1 MISCNSFIIILLL
14 ILTSFGLAG
23 QKEFFL
29 ASKFDN
35 DHRIYQILADDTEW
49 ISNGFPF
56 HQKINRSLSVIF
68 DHEDQISYYT
78 NGCYIFDLNDAKI
91 HETSLMDGSNLDQYC
106 SEFGN
111 ISSYTSFFIPN
122 TENTHEYLLFQSK
135 AKDEGQEVFKTTEL
149 AYYTLDTQ
157 SGNLSSPVRFLEKES
172 LSSFDITYRKDG
184 KGYWLAVSDIDA
196 LEIDIFE
203 VLGDKVKL
211 AEKIKLPFHS
221 ELYQCKRDFHVR
233 FSDSGKKLLFQANGC
248 FFSIFSFDNCI
259 GKIESDETHL
269 FERTN
274 HNYWSRAGFVN
285 DQWLCV
291 SNEKYDETKMQK
303 VKNELYFYKLDSN
316 TSSPSY
322 IVTIPSHFYAGEIFT
337 LSNDHFLV
345 FNKNPDY
352 YYLDITMTKNDMPPY
367 IEYKRSSF
375 MIQPVVSRELKRIT
389 ESENCIST
397 TSQVQTY
404 NLEIYPNPG
413 YGHFALNQPISN
425 CNITIYDLYGRI
437 IKSYPNYS
445 GIQLPDLYD
454 LEGVHL
460 VRISNN
466 GQKLNQLLK
475 LVILK

>member
-1 MISCNSFIIILLL
+1 MISCNSCIIILLL
-14 ILTSFGLAG
+14 NLTALVLAG

-35 DHRIYQILADDTEW
+35 DHRIYQILADDSEW

-56 HQKINRSLSVIF
+56 HQKINRTLSVIF

-78 NGCYIFDLNDAKI
+78 NGCYIFDLNDNKI
-91 HETSLMDGSNLDQYC
+91 HETSLLDGSNLDQYC

-157 SGNLSSPVRFLEKES
+157 SGTLSSPVRILEKES

-203 VLGDKVKL
+203 VLGDKVEL
-211 AEKIKLPFHS
+211 AEKIKLPFHN

-233 FSDSGKKLLFQANGC
+233 FSDSGKKILFQANGC

-269 FERTN
+269 FERTIITIGVEQDLLMTN
-274 HNYWSRAGFVN
+274 GFV
-285 DQWLCV
+285 
-291 SNEKYDETKMQK
+291 YPM
-303 VKNELYFYKLDSN
+303 KN
-316 TSSPSY
+316 
-322 IVTIPSHFYAGEIFT
+322 
-337 LSNDHFLV
+337 
-345 FNKNPDY
+345 
-352 YYLDITMTKNDMPPY
+352 TMKQNA
-367 IEYKRSSF
+367 KG
-375 MIQPVVSRELKRIT
+375 K
-389 ESENCIST
+389 
-397 TSQVQTY
+397 
-404 NLEIYPNPG
+404 
-413 YGHFALNQPISN
+413 
-425 CNITIYDLYGRI
+425 
-437 IKSYPNYS
+437 K
-445 GIQLPDLYD
+445 
-454 LEGVHL
+454 
-460 VRISNN
+460 
-466 GQKLNQLLK
+466 
-475 LVILK
+475 